1 MFWIIT
7 SIVLAFIV
15 IVTLI
20 LNTVKDN
27 QIEQLKITKFI
38 YLQEYLREK
47 EAREKLENEHRTLN
61 VSAKAVKD
69 HRRKMFTGGI

>member
-7 SIVLAFIV
+7 SIVLAIIA

-27 QIEQLKITKFI
+27 QIEKLKITKFI

-47 EAREKLENEHRTLN
+47 EAREKLESEYRTVN

-69 HRRKMFTGGI
+69 HRRKMYNWR

>member
-7 SIVLAFIV
+7 SIVLAIIA

-27 QIEQLKITKFI
+27 QNERLEAEVL
-38 YLQEYLREK
+38 YLLSIIFDERGDVLFELEDEDVREI
-47 EAREKLENEHRTLN
+47 
-61 VSAKAVKD
+61 KD
-69 HRRKMFTGGI
+69 ELDKRMK

>member
-7 SIVLAFIV
+7 SIVLAVIA

-27 QIEQLKITKFI
+27 QNERLEAEVA
-38 YLQEYLREK
+38 YLLSIIFDEHGDVLFRMK
-47 EAREKLENEHRTLN
+47 EEDVRDIKDKLDKRM
-61 VSAKAVKD
+61 K
-69 HRRKMFTGGI
+69 

>member
-7 SIVLAFIV
+7 SIVLAIIA

-27 QIEQLKITKFI
+27 QNERLEAEVLYILSIIFDDRGDVLFEL
-38 YLQEYLREK
+38 EDEDVREI
-47 EAREKLENEHRTLN
+47 
-61 VSAKAVKD
+61 KD
-69 HRRKMFTGGI
+69 ELDKRMK

>member
-7 SIVLAFIV
+7 SIVLAVIA

-27 QIEQLKITKFI
+27 QNERLEAEVAYLLNIIFNERGDVLFRLKDEDVRDI
-38 YLQEYLREK
+38 
-47 EAREKLENEHRTLN
+47 
-61 VSAKAVKD
+61 KD
-69 HRRKMFTGGI
+69 ELDKRIK

>member
-7 SIVLAFIV
+7 SVVLAIIA

-27 QIEQLKITKFI
+27 QIEQLKITKFV

-47 EAREKLENEHRTLN
+47 EAREKLESEHRT
-61 VSAKAVKD
+61 AKISKAQRSNK
-69 HRRKMFTGGI
+69 FTGGIR

>member
-1 MFWIIT
+1 MFWIFT
-7 SIVLAFIV
+7 SVVLAFIA

-27 QIEQLKITKFI
+27 QIEQLKMTKFI

-47 EAREKLENEHRTLN
+47 EAREKLESEHRTLK

-69 HRRKMFTGGI
+69 HRRKMYNWRY

>member
-7 SIVLAFIV
+7 SIVLAIIV
-15 IVTLI
+15 IITLI

-47 EAREKLENEHRTLN
+47 ESREKLESEGRTLK
-61 VSAKAVKD
+61 VSEKQ
-69 HRRKMFTGGI
+69 RRKMYNWRY

>member
-7 SIVLAFIV
+7 SVVLAFIA

-27 QIEQLKITKFI
+27 QNERLEAEVAYLLRIIFDEHGDVLFRLKD
-38 YLQEYLREK
+38 ED
-47 EAREKLENEHRTLN
+47 ARDI
-61 VSAKAVKD
+61 KD
-69 HRRKMFTGGI
+69 ELDKRMK

>member
-7 SIVLAFIV
+7 SIVLAVIA

-47 EAREKLENEHRTLN
+47 EAREKLESESRTLKI
-61 VSAKAVKD
+61 SKEQ
-69 HRRKMFTGGI
+69 RRKMYNWRY

>member
-1 MFWIIT
+1 MFWIVT
-7 SIVLAFIV
+7 SIVLAIIA

-20 LNTVKDN
+20 LNTAKDN
-27 QIEQLKITKFI
+27 KIEQLKMTKFI

-47 EAREKLENEHRTLN
+47 EAREKLESEHRALN

-69 HRRKMFTGGI
+69 HRRKMYNWRY

>member
-7 SIVLAFIV
+7 NIVLAVIA

-27 QIEQLKITKFI
+27 QNERLEAEVA
-38 YLQEYLREK
+38 YLLSIIFD
-47 EAREKLENEHRTLN
+47 EHGDVLFRM
-61 VSAKAVKD
+61 KD
-69 HRRKMFTGGI
+69 EDVRDIKDELDKRIK

>member
-7 SIVLAFIV
+7 SVVLAIIA

-27 QIEQLKITKFI
+27 QNERLEAEVA
-38 YLQEYLREK
+38 YLLSIIF
-47 EAREKLENEHRTLN
+47 NEHGDVLFRL
-61 VSAKAVKD
+61 KD
-69 HRRKMFTGGI
+69 EDVRDIKDELEKRMK

>member
-7 SIVLAFIV
+7 SVVLAIIA

-27 QIEQLKITKFI
+27 QNERLEAEVL
-38 YLQEYLREK
+38 YLLSIIFNERGDVLFELEDENVREI
-47 EAREKLENEHRTLN
+47 
-61 VSAKAVKD
+61 KD
-69 HRRKMFTGGI
+69 ELDKRMK

>member
-7 SIVLAFIV
+7 SIVLAIIA

-27 QIEQLKITKFI
+27 QNERLEAEVL
-38 YLQEYLREK
+38 YLLSIIFNERGDVLFELEDENVREI
-47 EAREKLENEHRTLN
+47 
-61 VSAKAVKD
+61 KD
-69 HRRKMFTGGI
+69 ELDKRMK